1 MRQQRHHLSWCALT
15 HEEEGGG
22 LSIPHTVQNLCL
34 VTFFDGTHSPFQSQR
49 KQFKTQASTPNP
61 AKISKMLDTPRCAAA
76 AHTPPLFCKCDNLS
90 VNFAFPIPRKS
101 QVHACGKPFC
111 RRRSSHHPSCYS
123 LPSKPTPA
131 VAGACGAAAAVGR
144 GSNAAARC
152 KASCLRRLFSA
163 CLRCTCAT
171 CRKPSQCGCPCPAS
185 LRHLP
190 ISSHVAVSRTPVDIA
205 EADA

>member
-1 MRQQRHHLSWCALT
+1 MLV
-15 HEEEGGG
+15 GGG
-22 LSIPHTVQNLCL
+22 
-34 VTFFDGTHSPFQSQR
+34 
-49 KQFKTQASTPNP
+49 
-61 AKISKMLDTPRCAAA
+61 RCATHGRHASGGGGGCCA
-76 AHTPPLFCKCDNLS
+76 VCCQTLGLVHACGCLHTHTHTHPLFCKCDNLS

-111 RRRSSHHPSCYS
+111 RRSSSHHPSCYS

-185 LRHLP
+185 LRYLP